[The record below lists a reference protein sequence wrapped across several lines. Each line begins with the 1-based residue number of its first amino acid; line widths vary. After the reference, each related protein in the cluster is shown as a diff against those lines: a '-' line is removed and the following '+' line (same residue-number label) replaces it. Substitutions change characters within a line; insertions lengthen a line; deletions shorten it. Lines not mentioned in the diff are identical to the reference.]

1 MKKKIVSVFVLLMAL
16 TLMIGL
22 VACGAPDKDPV
33 IPPEPEDKVV
43 SVFIVYDGSRVTN
56 GIVSVDITEKSV
68 ALSAEVKV
76 SGDADDEVM
85 FASSNPDVAE
95 INATGEVTL
104 KTEGETFITAAA
116 GDKKHK
122 IVLIV
127 TDEFSP
133 AEDEYS
139 VSVYGGTAS
148 AESAKEGEQIF
159 LTADT
164 DTFAAEH
171 QSFVKWEY
179 LYADSSEPIEDL
191 WLNGN
196 SFRMPAADIV
206 IRAVLEDMLYT
217 LNVVDGT
224 IKTATKDGEPVE
236 AKGTTD
242 GDTTVYR
249 LPYETNVTVQ
259 ANDEKDGEMFV
270 GWDYEVK
277 KNRKGAPGQTEYSF
291 KMPDETLTVFGIFS
305 KANELIFGSGAF
317 SNDSKRISKGL
328 VSGESAADP
337 DLEGMSGFRFGF
349 GANKS
354 ANNDDYSA
362 ENLTGVNVFSTLR
375 FGSQTVKVIFK
386 NHSENQ
392 TLKLEFY
399 AISYSTIATT
409 GVVTVAPNT
418 VEEKIFVAP
427 AGFHNPSFA
436 LVLRESLTGSSDD
449 VVYLDVVY
457 ETADTYEGR
466 DPQFNVIDA
475 EYAKLESRK
484 PSVPDY
490 PAETGIRPD
499 CYLSGPT
506 VNSSP
511 EAPTGVN
518 FGGRKNVNND
528 YGITNLITRDS
539 YIDWTKGTPYLTA
552 KYSNLPEY
560 DPENPNVSV
569 YFRVINT
576 NNNVGTFDFGIG
588 TMENPMDDANRV
600 SIELELQ
607 PNEVKL
613 FGLTLSRNETDDVY
627 FTIIKR
633 INDQTGS
640 ATNSNIHY
648 DHNLI
653 IQMMYNNKLGVQD
666 ENIHS

>member
-1 MKKKIVSVFVLLMAL
+1 MRKKMGTVFALLMAL
-16 TLMIGL
+16 TLMIGF

-33 IPPEPEDKVV
+33 TPPEPEDKVV

-56 GIVSVDITEKSV
+56 GVVSVDITEGSV
-68 ALSAEVKV
+68 SLSAEVKV
-76 SGDADDEVM
+76 SGDADDKVT

-95 INATGEVTL
+95 ISATGGVTL
-104 KTEGETFITAAA
+104 KTDGETVITAAA
-116 GDKKHK
+116 GDKKHE
-122 IVLIV
+122 IVLVV
-127 TDEFSP
+127 TDKYSP
-133 AEDEYS
+133 VGDDYS
-139 VSVYGGTAS
+139 VVVYGGTAS

-164 DTFAAEH
+164 ATFATEH

-196 SFRMPAADIV
+196 AFRMPAADIV
-206 IRAVLEDMLYT
+206 VRAVLEDMLYT

-236 AKGTTD
+236 AKGVTE

-259 ANDEKDGEMFV
+259 ANEEKDGEMFV

-277 KNRKGAPGQTEYSF
+277 KNRKGDPGQTEYSF
-291 KMPDETLTVFGIFS
+291 TMPDETLTVFGIFS
-305 KANELIFGSGAF
+305 KANKLVFSDGSF
-317 SNDSKRISKGL
+317 SSDSRRINDGL
-328 VSGESAADP
+328 VSGESAADS

-349 GANKS
+349 GANRS
-354 ANNDDYSA
+354 ANSEGYGS
-362 ENLTGVNVFSTLR
+362 ENLTGVDVFSTLR
-375 FGSQTVKVIFK
+375 FGSQTVKVRFK
-386 NHSENQ
+386 NHSADQ
-392 TLKLEFY
+392 TLKMEFY
-399 AISYSTIATT
+399 AVSYSTVATT
-409 GVVTVAPNT
+409 GVVTIAPGA
-418 VEEKIFVAP
+418 VEEKMFVAP

-436 LVLRESLTGSSDD
+436 LVLRESLTGSSGD

-457 ETADTYEGR
+457 ETADTYEGG

-484 PSVPDY
+484 PSVADY
-490 PAETGIRPD
+490 PAGTGIRPD

-506 VNSSP
+506 ANLPP
-511 EAPTGVN
+511 EAPTGVD

-552 KYSNLPEY
+552 KYSNLPKY
-560 DPENPNVSV
+560 DPEDPTVSV

-588 TMENPMDDANRV
+588 TAENPMNDAGRISV
-600 SIELELQ
+600 ELELQ

-613 FGLTLSRNETDDVY
+613 FGLTLERGETDDVY

-640 ATNSNIHY
+640 ATNSNSRY